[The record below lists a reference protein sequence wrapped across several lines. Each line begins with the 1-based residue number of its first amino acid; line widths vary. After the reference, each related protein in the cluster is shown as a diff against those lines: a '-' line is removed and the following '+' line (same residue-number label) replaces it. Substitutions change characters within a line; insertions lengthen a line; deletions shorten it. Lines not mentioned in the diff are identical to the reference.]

1 MDSSVTFR
9 DFDEKDI
16 DFIYKCKNNE
26 KLNSLI
32 VGQFRPFTYDEARR
46 WVEGCMGEHDTFR
59 FWAVCAN
66 DEEQRIIGWISLSQ
80 IDKDNQSACFHGIVI
95 GDESYHDG
103 FAWIE
108 SYLFIMNYTF
118 EVLQL
123 NRLYGSSLVGHHVSN
138 QASEVFLWTTEGV
151 MRQAVMKNGRFY
163 DLKCSSILKDEY
175 FQHLSEGAYTTRSIL
190 KRIRQLRKNKK
201 LY

>member
-9 DFDEKDI
+9 DFEERDI
-16 DFIYKCKNNE
+16 DFIYKCKNDA

-32 VGQFRPFTYDEARR
+32 VGKFRPFTFDEARR
-46 WVEGCMGEHDTFR
+46 WVEGCMGEHDSYK
-59 FWAVCAN
+59 FWAVCTN
-66 DEEQRIIGWISLSQ
+66 DEEQRIIGWVSLSQ
-80 IDKDNQSACFHGIVI
+80 IDRENQNACFHGIVI
-95 GDESYHDG
+95 GDENYHDG

-108 SYLFIMNYTF
+108 SYLFIMSYTF

-138 QASEVFLWTTEGV
+138 HASEVFLWTAEGI
-151 MRQAVMKNGRFY
+151 MRQAVMKDGRFY

-175 FQHLSEGAYTTRSIL
+175 FLHKSEGAYTTRSIL
-190 KRIRQLRKNKK
+190 KRIRQLRKQSQ
-201 LY
+201 